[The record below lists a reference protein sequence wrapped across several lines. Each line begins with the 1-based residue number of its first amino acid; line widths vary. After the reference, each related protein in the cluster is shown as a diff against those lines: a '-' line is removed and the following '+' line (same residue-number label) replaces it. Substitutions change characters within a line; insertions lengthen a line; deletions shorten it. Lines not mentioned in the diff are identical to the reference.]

1 MIHTIINN
9 KPARLFLV
17 LGGFFIANALIAE
30 LMGVKLFS
38 LEESLGLAPARLNI
52 FGNEFSFN
60 LTTGVLLWPV
70 VFVMTDIIN
79 EYYGVKGV
87 RFLSFLAV
95 GLIIY
100 AFVMFQGAIN
110 LRPAGFWVGNYAGQ
124 GVPDADRAY
133 RAIFGQSQWIIV
145 GSLVAFLIGQLL
157 DVFIFHRI
165 KRATGERSI
174 WLRATGSTLVSQFV
188 DSFIVLFI
196 AFYVGPRL
204 SGNQAEPWPFGLVMT
219 ICVGNYIYKFI
230 MAVLLT
236 PVIYLV
242 HHRIEKYLGAD
253 LAKEMKKAAMGEDAS
268 RP

>member
-9 KPARLFLV
+9 KSTRLFLI

-38 LEESLGLAPARLNI
+38 LEETIGTDPIRLKI

-60 LTTGVLLWPV
+60 LTAGVLLWPV

-87 RFLSFLAV
+87 RFLSFLAI

-100 AFVMFQGAIN
+100 AFIMFQGAIN
-110 LRPAGFWVGNYAGQ
+110 LTPAGFWVENYAAQ

-145 GSLVAFLIGQLL
+145 GSLIAFLVAQIL
-157 DVFIFHRI
+157 DVYIFHRI
-165 KRATGERSI
+165 KKATGEKNI
-174 WLRATGSTLVSQFV
+174 WLRATGSTVVSQFV

-196 AFYVGPRL
+196 AFYIGPRL
-204 SGNQAEPWPFGLVMT
+204 SANQGQPWSLALVMT
-219 ICVGNYIYKFI
+219 ICVGNYIYKFV
-230 MAVLLT
+230 MALILT

-242 HHRIEKYLGAD
+242 HHWIERYLGES
-253 LAKEMKKAAMGEDAS
+253 LAGEMKKAAMAEK
-268 RP
+268 